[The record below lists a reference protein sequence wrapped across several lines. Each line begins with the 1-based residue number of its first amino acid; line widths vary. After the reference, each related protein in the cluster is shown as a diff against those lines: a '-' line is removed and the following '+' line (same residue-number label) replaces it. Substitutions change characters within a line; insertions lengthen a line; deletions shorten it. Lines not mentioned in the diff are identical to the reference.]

1 MERGD
6 NVVLGNMCENLP
18 HEMVPMTKFSAFS
31 SWTNCHVNKTSQQY
45 TTLYYVAQCYRNIQL
60 SFSKCLGIQK
70 VCLGFKRIHRNIF
83 LNLKTL
89 KKIKS

>member
-31 SWTNCHVNKTSQQY
+31 SWTK
-45 TTLYYVAQCYRNIQL
+45 
-60 SFSKCLGIQK
+60 KGD
-70 VCLGFKRIHRNIF
+70 KR
-83 LNLKTL
+83 
-89 KKIKS
+89 